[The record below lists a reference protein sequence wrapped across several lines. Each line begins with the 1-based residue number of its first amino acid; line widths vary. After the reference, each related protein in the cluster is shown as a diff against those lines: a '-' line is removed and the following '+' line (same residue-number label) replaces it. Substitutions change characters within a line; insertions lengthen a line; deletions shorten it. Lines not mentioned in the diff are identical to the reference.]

1 MKSPSKSISQ
11 RKLLSRYLPAFALLM
26 STSGCST
33 NPAPRPSEPYQVILM
48 AECPETL
55 PRLTGN
61 TGAHFDEVLR
71 PLRSMYTTCAA
82 RHNQLVREIKQRES
96 IK

>member
-1 MKSPSKSISQ
+1 
-11 RKLLSRYLPAFALLM
+11 
-26 STSGCST
+26 
-33 NPAPRPSEPYQVILM
+33 M

-82 RHNQLVREIKQRES
+82 RHNQLVREIKHRES